1 MNHLEYRPEF
11 ESILK
16 NYKLS
21 DEAQELL
28 KKLRLVL
35 LSGPSAAGR
44 NTIIKY
50 LVKGGDYQFI
60 VSDTTRKPRVNDG
73 VMEQD
78 GVNYWFR
85 NELDFLND
93 LKRGAFLEAEIIHEQ
108 QVSGISMREL
118 ERAYKSGK
126 TAINEVEIGGFI
138 NILHLKPDT
147 FGIFILPPSFDIW
160 LERLQLRGQMPKE
173 EIRSRLKTGVRIFS
187 EALSRNDAN
196 IVINIKIEDTV
207 AEIDA
212 LVKKHSKH
220 NTESGKKVASKLLK
234 DTQTFLLDL

>member
-21 DEAQELL
+21 DEAYRLL
-28 KKLRLVL
+28 KKLSLVL
-35 LSGPSAAGR
+35 LAGPSAAGR
-44 NTIIKY
+44 NTIIER
-50 LVKGGDYQFI
+50 LVKGSNYQYI

-73 VMEQD
+73 VMERD
-78 GVNYWFR
+78 GINYWFR
-85 NELDFLND
+85 NELDLLND
-93 LKRGAFLEAEIIHEQ
+93 LKRGAFLEAEVIHEQ

-118 ERAYKSGK
+118 EKSYKSGK
-126 TAINEVEIGGFI
+126 TAITEVEIGGFI

-147 FGIFILPPSFDIW
+147 FGIFVFPPSFDIW
-160 LERLQLRGQMPKE
+160 LERLKLRGEMPKE
-173 EIRSRLKTGVRIFS
+173 EVRSRLKTGVRIFN
-187 EALSRNDAN
+187 EALSRKDAN
-196 IVINIKIEDTV
+196 IAVNVKIEDTV

-212 LVKKHSKH
+212 LVKKRSKL
-220 NTESGKKVASKLLK
+220 NTKSGKKVASELLK